1 MDRAEFVN
9 QVGEHCRLG
18 DTEFL
23 DTYTRNAFLF
33 ISVMSCNFSAL
44 MPALPLTLLS
54 AIFLHYF
61 SSGLFCIDS
70 C

>member
-1 MDRAEFVN
+1 MDGAEFVN

-23 DTYTRNAFLF
+23 DTRHGTSSIY
-33 ISVMSCNFSAL
+33 FSDVLVTSAHHAE
-44 MPALPLTLLS
+44 ALPLTLLS

-61 SSGLFCIDS
+61 ARGCFIDS